1 VKEADPNAITPDLRV
16 DQRYVTNM
24 TEATVTG
31 FGYDGTML
39 ETVYVRIEEAGMSGR
54 PTPVQRMRIDRVS
67 RIEILWVVAGLA

>member
-1 VKEADPNAITPDLRV
+1 
-16 DQRYVTNM
+16 
-24 TEATVTG
+24 VTG